1 MDGASSAKY
10 DVVSIL
16 ACSLLCFLQFQGFE
30 DEIQSTRE
38 NGKGLIKIILLF

>member
-16 ACSLLCFLQFQGFE
+16 ALFIVVFCNSKVLKN
-30 DEIQSTRE
+30 EIQSTRE
-38 NGKGLIKIILLF
+38 KVKG